1 MTIATLTSKG
11 QLTLPA
17 EIRRDWNI
25 APGDK
30 VEFYADHRG
39 TLCVRRFN
47 AGPLDFLDGIPERPA
62 LPGVGSDE
70 EAVAR
75 AVAER
80 DARSRSEADAA

>member
-1 MTIATLTSKG
+1 MAAATVTSKG
-11 QLTLPA
+11 QITLPV
-17 EIRRDWNI
+17 EIRQAWDI
-25 APGDK
+25 KQGDK

-62 LPGVGSDE
+62 LPGVVSDE

>member
-1 MTIATLTSKG
+1 MTSATVTSKG
-11 QLTLPA
+11 QITLPA

-30 VEFYADHRG
+30 VEFYKDHLGR
-39 TLCVRRFN
+39 LCVRRFN
-47 AGPLDFLDGIPERPA
+47 AGPLDFLNGIPERPA
-62 LPGVGSDE
+62 LAGVGSDE